1 MSKLLEDRDGNTSS
15 KRVAGYV
22 IAGAGLAL
30 LLAIGIMSIW
40 KKILDPNTAM
50 EAGKTI
56 LIVGCGL
63 LGVSVFEFFGSK
75 K

>member
-1 MSKLLEDRDGNTSS
+1 MSKLLEDRDGSTSS

-30 LLAIGIMSIW
+30 LLTIGVLSVW
-40 KKILDPNTAM
+40 KKILDPGTAL
-50 EAGKTI
+50 EVGKI
-56 LIVGCGL
+56 LLITGSSL
-63 LGVSVFEFFGSK
+63 LGVGVLEHIGGK